1 MFLPYIPVAVGSH
14 ILVAAV
20 GGGGIPTIDIQ
31 NTCRVA
37 AGAMVSLIGGTT
49 TENAL
54 SGCLSSEQSARD
66 SIVKDWS
73 TFSAADRTQCVRPE
87 VYLPSYVEWLTCLEM
102 ERDVRRMRQQEREA
116 ASKSKKL

>member
-1 MFLPYIPVAVGSH
+1 MFLPFIPAAVGAH
-14 ILVAAV
+14 ILVAAA
-20 GGGGIPTIDIQ
+20 GGGVPTINIQ

-66 SIVKDWS
+66 QIVKGWS
-73 TFSAADRTQCVRPE
+73 TFSAADRVQCVRPD

-102 ERDVRRMRQQEREA
+102 ERDVRKMRQQEAEA
-116 ASKSKKL
+116 AAKS

>member
-14 ILVAAV
+14 ILIAAA
-20 GGGGIPTIDIQ
+20 GGGIPTIDVQ
-31 NTCRVA
+31 NTCRIA

-54 SGCLSSEQSARD
+54 SGCLASEQSARD
-66 SIVKDWS
+66 IIVKDWA

-102 ERDVRRMRQQEREA
+102 ERDVRKMRQQDREA

>member
-1 MFLPYIPVAVGSH
+1 MFLPFIPVATASH
-14 ILVAAV
+14 ILIAAA
-20 GGGGIPTIDIQ
+20 GGGIPTIDIA

-54 SGCLSSEQSARD
+54 SGCTSSEQAARE
-66 SIVKDWS
+66 SIVKGWS
-73 TFSAADRTQCVRPE
+73 SFSAADRTQCVRPD

-102 ERDVRRMRQQEREA
+102 ERDVRKMRQQEAEA
-116 ASKSKKL
+116 ARKP

>member
-1 MFLPYIPVAVGSH
+1 MFLPHIPAAVASH
-14 ILVAAV
+14 ILISAA
-20 GGGGIPTIDIQ
+20 GGSVPTIDIQ

-54 SGCLSSEQSARD
+54 SACLSSEQSARD
-66 SIVKDWS
+66 SIVKGWS
-73 TFSAADRTQCVRPE
+73 TFSSADRVQCVRTN

-102 ERDVRRMRQQEREA
+102 ERDVRKMRQQESLNQSR
-116 ASKSKKL
+116 